1 MVDEDATRYP
11 IDGVLD
17 LHEFRPQG
25 LGSLV
30 PEYLRACRE
39 EDIPAASPQSVAKS
53 SSRSGPEAGASSAC
67 ARGSGAQ
74 CG

>member
-1 MVDEDATRYP
+1 LGDEEEHTTEEQPTRYP

-17 LHEFRPQG
+17 LHEFHPQG

-39 EDIPAASPQSVAKS
+39 EDIPAASLQSM
-53 SSRSGPEAGASSAC
+53 RPLPEVDPKRAY
-67 ARGSGAQ
+67 
-74 CG
+74 